1 MLLVGGVEV
10 KTDMQK
16 IEEEGANV
24 LIGTP
29 GRLHDIMN
37 RMDVMDFKSFEVYH
51 DVVSCF
57 KICYILWYLCIS
69 RSRVLIL

>member
-57 KICYILWYLCIS
+57 KIGYILWYLCIS

>member
-37 RMDVMDFKSFEVYH
+37 RMDVMDFKSFEVLNI
-51 DVVSCF
+51 V
-57 KICYILWYLCIS
+57 
-69 RSRVLIL
+69 

>member
-10 KTDMQK
+10 KDDMKK
-16 IEEEGANV
+16 IEEEGANI

-37 RMDVMDFKSFEVYH
+37 RMDVLDFKNFEVYRPLLNFM
-51 DVVSCF
+51 DDLALF
-57 KICYILWYLCIS
+57 I
-69 RSRVLIL
+69 